1 MTVISSADAKASPLA
16 FLKAFLR
23 NPKSIGA
30 VAPSGQ
36 VLAGLMARGLGEGHR
51 VLELGGG
58 TGTLT
63 RGLARA
69 GVTGERLNVIEMNPD
84 FIQSLRAQFP
94 GARVHDHSA
103 FEIDTLPDDVRDLDA
118 VISGLPLVNMS
129 GDNHRAIMRGSFARL
144 KQGGYYRQ
152 FTYKPR
158 CPISQEVLD
167 EFGLKATYEG
177 MALRNIPP
185 AFVYRIERAA

>member
-1 MTVISSADAKASPLA
+1 MTVISSPSPKASPIT
-16 FLKAFLR
+16 FLRAFLR

-30 VAPSGQ
+30 IAPSGQ
-36 VLAGLMARGLGEGHR
+36 VLAGLMARGLGAGHT

-63 RGLARA
+63 RGLAQA
-69 GVTGERLNVIEMNPD
+69 GVTGHSLNVIEMNPD
-84 FIQSLRAQFP
+84 FIESLRAQFP
-94 GARVHDHSA
+94 GARIHDHSA
-103 FEIDTLPDDVRDLDA
+103 FEIDTLPDDVTGLDA

-129 GDNHRAIMRGSFARL
+129 VDNHRAIMRGAFARL
-144 KQGGYYRQ
+144 TPQGYYRQ

-158 CPISQEVLD
+158 CPIGADVLN

-185 AFVYRIERAA
+185 AFVYRIERA